1 MFQTPEYKKI
11 KTTKFIKDLLIRCII
26 SIILL
31 GLAVRMTY
39 AALPETAA
47 RKTERSPAYSSLP
60 LYFEANQ
67 GQTDAQVKFIS
78 RGVGYTRF
86 LTPSGV
92 TMVLDET
99 SSSSAENKK
108 PSLRSVVK
116 MSLVEANPN
125 PGMVGLDEQPGYSH
139 YFSGDNPNK
148 WRADIPNFT

>member
-1 MFQTPEYKKI
+1 
-11 KTTKFIKDLLIRCII
+11 
-26 SIILL
+26 
-31 GLAVRMTY
+31 
-39 AALPETAA
+39 
-47 RKTERSPAYSSLP
+47 
-60 LYFEANQ
+60 
-67 GQTDAQVKFIS
+67 
-78 RGVGYTRF
+78 
-86 LTPSGV
+86 
-92 TMVLDET
+92 MVLDET